1 MNHKKLA
8 ILACGMAMRVSL
20 SACGR
25 KKTESPAETVSPTP
39 TAETTV
45 IPTTTPGSV
54 NEHDENTG
62 DITDPANS
70 VDPGDENRP
79 DSAREENHPAYD
91 STHENDSTAG
101 EDLKRAGEDMGSA
114 VGEVGRSI
122 EDAMD
127 SDHTSEQNNGR

>member
-8 ILACGMAMRVSL
+8 ILACVMALMVSL
-20 SACGR
+20 SACGS
-25 KKTESPAETVSPTP
+25 KKTQTPAASASPTP

-79 DSAREENHPAYD
+79 DSAREENHSAYD
-91 STHENDSTAG
+91 SAHENGSTAG

-127 SDHTSEQNNGR
+127 SNHNSEQNNGR